1 LELHYATL
9 WEAIADSIGDR
20 EAVATGSV
28 RRTWTEYEDRAAR
41 LARVFEEA
49 GLGPDSK
56 IGLYL
61 WNGNEYLESQFA
73 GMKIRGVP
81 ININYRYLDDE
92 LLYLLENSDA
102 EALVFHRSLGD
113 RVARVKDRAKGVKLW
128 IEVDDSGAEGG
139 GADSEAA
146 GGGRGEER
154 GEANDD
160 RRGER
165 AGPTVPG
172 ALDYEK
178 LIASADPAPRIK
190 RSPGD
195 LYMLYTGGTTGMPKG
210 VMYEM
215 GGMLQGFIG
224 IGFPLLGL
232 GVPPAESIPE
242 LVKRLWEEQGGI
254 CSIPACPLMHGTGM
268 WLGAMIPQLAGARVV
283 LLEERRFDP
292 DELWRK
298 TEAEKATQL
307 VIVGDAFARPM
318 LRALEQA
325 KAQGRPFDPSSVRFM
340 ISSGVM
346 WTREIKQALLDWHEF
361 VLIDAMG
368 SSEGS
373 MGNQITTRGNVGQ
386 TARFSMGPATKVFTE
401 DGREVKPGSDEIG
414 MVAAGGLVPV
424 GYYKDPEKS
433 AVTFREIDGV
443 RYSFP
448 GDWARVEADGTLTL
462 LGRGS
467 HCINTAGEKVY
478 PEEVEETVKSHP
490 EVQDCLVVG
499 VEDERLGQRV
509 TAVAS
514 RVEGATVDAE
524 TLREFTRSKLA
535 GYKVPKQVYLVD
547 QVQRAPNG
555 KADYDWARREIE
567 SRIASSA

>member
-1 LELHYATL
+1 MGEGIRLELHYATL

-20 EAVATGSV
+20 EAVATGAV

-41 LARVFEEA
+41 LARVFGEA
-49 GLGPDSK
+49 GLGPGSK

-102 EALVFHRSLGD
+102 QALVFHRSLGD
-113 RVARVKDRAKGVKLW
+113 RVARVKDRAKGVRLW
-128 IEVDDSGAEGG
+128 IEVDDSGREGG
-139 GADSEAA
+139 E
-146 GGGRGEER
+146 
-154 GEANDD
+154 
-160 RRGER
+160 
-165 AGPTVPG
+165 TVPG

-178 LIASADPAPRIK
+178 LIASADPAPRIT
-190 RSPGD
+190 RSPSD

-210 VMYEM
+210 VMYET

-224 IGFPLLGL
+224 LGFPLLGL
-232 GVPPAESIPE
+232 GVPAVDSIPG
-242 LVKRLWEEQGGI
+242 LVARLWQEQGGS

-268 WLGAMIPQLAGARVV
+268 WLGAMIPHIAGARVV

-298 TEAEKATQL
+298 AEAEKATQL

-318 LRALEQA
+318 LRSLEQA

-386 TARFSMGPATKVFTE
+386 TARFTMGPATKVFTE

-414 MVAAGGLVPV
+414 MVAAGGLVPI

-478 PEEVEETVKSHP
+478 PEEVEEIVKSHP

-514 RVEGATVDAE
+514 LVEGATVDAE

-535 GYKVPKQVYLVD
+535 GYKVPKQIHLVD
-547 QVQRAPNG
+547 QVERAANG
-555 KADYDWARREIE
+555 KADYKWARREVE
-567 SRIASSA
+567 SRLASDA

>member
-1 LELHYATL
+1 MGEGIRLELHYATL

-41 LARVFEEA
+41 LARVFHEA

-128 IEVDDSGAEGG
+128 IEVDDG
-139 GADSEAA
+139 
-146 GGGRGEER
+146 
-154 GEANDD
+154 GEA
-160 RRGER
+160 
-165 AGPTVPG
+165 VPG

-178 LIASADPAPRIK
+178 LIASSDPAPRIK
-190 RSPGD
+190 RSPSD

-232 GVPPAESIPE
+232 GVPPVESIPG
-242 LVKRLWEEQGGI
+242 LVTRLWEEQGGI

-268 WLGAMIPQLAGARVV
+268 WLGAMIPHIAGARVV

-318 LRALEQA
+318 LRSLEQA
-325 KAQGRPFDPSSVRFM
+325 KAHGRPFDPSSVRFM

-373 MGNQITTRGNVGQ
+373 MGNQITTRGNVGE
-386 TARFSMGPATKVFTE
+386 TARFTMGPATKVFTE

-478 PEEVEETVKSHP
+478 PEEVEEVVKSHP
-490 EVQDCLVVG
+490 DVQDCLVVG

-514 RVEGATVDAE
+514 LVEDATVDAE

-535 GYKVPKQVYLVD
+535 GYKVPKQIHLVD
-547 QVQRAPNG
+547 QVQRAANG
-555 KADYDWARREIE
+555 KADYKWARREIE
-567 SRIASSA
+567 SRTASGA

>member
-1 LELHYATL
+1 MGEGIRLELHYATL

-128 IEVDDSGAEGG
+128 IEVDDSGLGDTG
-139 GADSEAA
+139 GAVGSVGAA
-146 GGGRGEER
+146 
-154 GEANDD
+154 
-160 RRGER
+160 
-165 AGPTVPG
+165 TVPG
-172 ALDYEK
+172 ALDYER
-178 LIASADPAPRIK
+178 LIDSADPAPRIK
-190 RSPGD
+190 RSPSD

-215 GGMLQGFIG
+215 GAMLQGFIG

-232 GVPPAESIPE
+232 GVPPAESIPT
-242 LVKRLWEEQGGI
+242 LVAQLWEEQGGI

-268 WLGAMIPQLAGARVV
+268 WLGAMIPHIAGARVV

-298 TEAEKATQL
+298 AEIEKATQL

-318 LRALEQA
+318 LRSLEQA
-325 KAQGRPFDPSSVRFM
+325 KAQGRPFDPKSVRFM

-386 TARFSMGPATKVFTE
+386 TARFTMGPATKVFTE

-478 PEEVEETVKSHP
+478 PEEVEEVVKSHP

-514 RVEGATVDAE
+514 LVEDATVDAE

-535 GYKVPKQVYLVD
+535 GYKVPKQVHLVD
-547 QVQRAPNG
+547 QVQRAANG
-555 KADYDWARREIE
+555 KADYKWARREIE
-567 SRIASSA
+567 SRIASGA